1 VERHRNASKD
11 DGFIPIGRVRG
22 TLLRI
27 WGPAD
32 SWDNPLAGTR
42 YDPTLQA
49 QRQHDSLEY
58 RRWRWDRR
66 RQKWDQR
73 LHGSPVAGRPPAPE
87 HPDE

>member
-1 VERHRNASKD
+1 MQLHRHSSDN
-11 DGFIPIGRVRG
+11 DGLIPIGRLRG

-42 YDPTLQA
+42 YDPARQV

-58 RRWRWDRR
+58 RRRRWDQR
-66 RQKWDQR
+66 RQRWDQR
-73 LHGSPVAGRPPAPE
+73 LHGSPVAARPPAPQ